1 VKADLRPSSRDVL
14 AAFLVAAALIVFQ
27 ISFTR
32 LVSYKLF
39 YHFVFLAI
47 SLSLLGLGAAGTFV
61 AVRGTR
67 RRDPAYADGATTGAM
82 PAVNDAAGAEAAASE
97 AAGGIAAARIHL
109 WLAVLV
115 PSVPLAFLAFANP
128 FGIAHH
134 PPIRT
139 KLLGTDA
146 IAYLAWCAPIMVW
159 LNFCGGVVLTT
170 LFSRYSERMGRL
182 YAADLAGAA
191 AGALACVA
199 LMKFLSPPAAF
210 VAGVIPL
217 AVAAVAAGESAGV
230 PARSRLVARVV
241 TAGALALSA
250 WIFVGPEWLRNFQNF
265 RVEGG
270 ALRKILKYEWNHI
283 IRTDHTAGW
292 YVLDGEAATRIVK
305 WEAPAGL
312 VPPRTPAYHL
322 APASPSVAVI
332 GVGGG
337 RELSEALRAGA
348 SSVLAIDIN
357 PTILEWARGEDRK
370 LNGGL
375 YFDPRVDVQLGEG
388 RHVIRSAGTTFDLIV
403 IHAIDTYA
411 AAAAGAYALTE
422 NFLYTREAF
431 ADYFRALSR
440 GGALSVSRWMF
451 YPPREDLRVFAT
463 ARAALEDLGVE
474 NPNDHLVMVAPL
486 EDATR
491 LGDRRVW
498 GYFTMTKRPLTRE
511 DVARLQIQLRKQKW
525 SILYAPHMDT
535 GTPFDQL
542 AKSKD
547 AGAFEREY
555 PYLVSPVSDASPYL
569 FQFYDPLNPNSWTRS
584 RDWATSDIY
593 QSSAVM
599 LLVALAGCTLAS
611 IAIILAPLAWAR
623 RRASATSG
631 GTLSLR
637 EVAYFAGLGLGYMA
651 LEVPVVQVL
660 SMYLGHPVYGLTV
673 ALVALLL
680 ASGLGSLLVE
690 RFDPAPAVPC
700 AIVTALL
707 VAVTLGVFPL
717 LHATLDL
724 SDPARFSLALALVFV
739 CGVPMGMP
747 LALGVRRLGRR
758 GDAAVAWAWGTNG
771 AASVVG
777 SCLVMISM
785 VFAGAHAALAI
796 GVASYAMAAA
806 TAPRD

>member
-1 VKADLRPSSRDVL
+1 MKADLRPSTRDVL

-61 AVRGTR
+61 AVRGAR
-67 RRDPAYADGATTGAM
+67 GEDEG
-82 PAVNDAAGAEAAASE
+82 AAS
-97 AAGGIAAARIHL
+97 AARIHA

-128 FGIAHH
+128 FGVAHH

-146 IAYLAWCAPIMVW
+146 IAYLLWCAPLMVW

-170 LFSRYSERMGRL
+170 LFSRFSERMGRL

-191 AGALACVA
+191 TGALACVA
-199 LMKFLSPPAAF
+199 LMKFFSPPAAF
-210 VAGVIPL
+210 VAGVVPL
-217 AVAAVAAGESAGV
+217 AIAAVLAGEAPGV
-230 PARSRLVARVV
+230 PARSRLFARFG
-241 TAGALALSA
+241 TAAALVLSV
-250 WIFVGPEWLRNFQNF
+250 WIFAGPEWLRNFQNF

-270 ALRKILKYEWNHI
+270 KLRQILKYEWNHI
-283 IRTDHTAGW
+283 IRTDHNPGW
-292 YVLDGEAATRIVK
+292 YVLDGEAATHIVAWDWSSPTK
-305 WEAPAGL
+305 I
-312 VPPRTPAYHL
+312 VPPRTPAYAL

-337 RELSEALRAGA
+337 RELNEALRAGA
-348 SSVLAIDIN
+348 SSVLAVDIN
-357 PTILEWARGEDRK
+357 PTILSWARGEDRK

-375 YFDPRVDVQLGEG
+375 YYEPRVEVQLGEG
-388 RHVIRSAGTTFDLIV
+388 RHVIRSAGREFDLIV

-431 ADYFRALSR
+431 ADYYRALSD
-440 GGALSVSRWMF
+440 GGALSISRWMF

-463 ARAALEDLGVE
+463 AKAALEDLGVE
-474 NPNDHLVMVAPL
+474 NPAAHLVMVAPL
-486 EDATR
+486 ADATR

-498 GYFTMTKRPLTRE
+498 GYFTMTKRALTRE
-511 DVARLQIQLRKQKW
+511 DVTRLDINLRKRGW
-525 SILYAPHMDT
+525 SILYAPGLET
-535 GTPFDQL
+535 GTAFDDL
-542 AKSKD
+542 AKSSD
-547 AGAFEREY
+547 LGEFQRGY
-555 PYLVSPVSDASPYL
+555 PYLVTPVSDASPYL

-599 LLVALAGCTLAS
+599 LLIALAGCTIAS
-611 IAIILAPLAWAR
+611 VAIILAPLAWAR
-623 RRASATSG
+623 RRAREPG

-637 EVAYFAGLGLGYMA
+637 EVAYFAGIGLGYMA

-690 RFDPAPAVPC
+690 RFDPSPRVPC

-724 SDPARFSLALALVFV
+724 SDPARFALALALVFV

-747 LALGVRRLGRR
+747 LALGVRHLGRR

-796 GVASYAMAAA
+796 GVASYAMATLAA
-806 TAPRD
+806 PKSGTGINYYYSLPREE

>member
-1 VKADLRPSSRDVL
+1 VKADLRPSTRDL
-14 AAFLVAAALIVFQ
+14 AAAFLVAAALIVFQ

-47 SLSLLGLGAAGTFV
+47 SLSLLGLGAAGTYV
-61 AVRGTR
+61 AVRGSRKAT
-67 RRDPAYADGATTGAM
+67 ADDG
-82 PAVNDAAGAEAAASE
+82 AAAS
-97 AAGGIAAARIHL
+97 AARIHL

-128 FGIAHH
+128 FGVAHH

-146 IAYLAWCAPIMVW
+146 IAYLAWCAPLMVW

-210 VAGVIPL
+210 VAGVVPL
-217 AVAAVAAGESAGV
+217 AIAAVAAGDAPGV
-230 PARSRLVARVV
+230 PARSRLFARI
-241 TAGALALSA
+241 AAAAALALSA

-270 ALRKILKYEWNHI
+270 GALRKILKYEWNHI
-283 IRTDHTAGW
+283 IRTDHNAGW

-305 WEAPAGL
+305 WKAPEAV

-337 RELSEALRAGA
+337 RELSEALGAGA

-375 YFDPRVDVQLGEG
+375 YYDPRVEVELGEG
-388 RHVIRSAGTTFDLIV
+388 RHVIRSAERRFDLIV

-431 ADYFRALSR
+431 ADYFRALSDD
-440 GGALSVSRWMF
+440 GALSISRWMF

-463 ARAALEDLGVE
+463 AKAALEDLGVE
-474 NPNDHLVMVAPL
+474 NPMDHLVMVAPL
-486 EDATR
+486 DDATK

-511 DVARLQIQLRKQKW
+511 DVARLQLQLRKQKW
-525 SILYAPHMDT
+525 SILYAPGMDT

-542 AKSKD
+542 AKAKD
-547 AGAFEREY
+547 ANAFQREY
-555 PYLVSPVSDASPYL
+555 PYLVTPVSDASPYL

-599 LLVALAGCTLAS
+599 LLLALGGCTLAS

-623 RRASATSG
+623 RRERVPG
-631 GTLSLR
+631 DTLSLR
-637 EVAYFAGLGLGYMA
+637 ELAYFAGLGLGFMA
-651 LEVPVVQVL
+651 LEVPIVQVL

-690 RFDPAPAVPC
+690 RFDPAPRVPC
-700 AIVTALL
+700 AIVTVLL
-707 VAVTLGVFPL
+707 AAVTVGVFPL

-724 SDPARFSLALALVFV
+724 PDAARFALALALVFV

-747 LALGVRRLGRR
+747 LAAGVRRLGRR

-796 GVASYAMAAA
+796 GVASYAMAAM
-806 TAPRD
+806 TAPRE